1 MKVIGFLTT
10 LINTAKRLGLGMTDV
25 KHLFDAVKKN
35 KEDATVTPEGQIE
48 YQRLAGF
55 LTACSIILM
64 VGLHAFGV
72 VEVEA
77 FETIITELFK
87 LLKTLN

>member
-1 MKVIGFLTT
+1 MKVITILTS
-10 LINTAKRLGLGMTDV
+10 LISTAKRLGLGATDI
-25 KHLFDAVKKN
+25 KHLFDVVKKN
-35 KEDATVTPEGQIE
+35 KADSTVTPEGQIE

-55 LTACSIILM
+55 VTTCAIILM

-77 FETIITELFK
+77 FETIIDELFK